1 MVDVSVDAESKT
13 IVMRA
18 EADHVATIA
27 NYLMGHLDLEQKLA
41 LVRGELLFINLNI
54 DFTSFDPELYY
65 LPKKN
70 PTDDSPSK
78 TPYWL
83 RSGRHG

>member
-27 NYLMGHLDLEQKLA
+27 TYLMGHLDLEQKLA
-41 LVRGELLFINLNI
+41 LVRGDLTFINLTV
-54 DFTSFDPELYY
+54 DFGRFDPSLYY
-65 LPKKN
+65 LPPK
-70 PTDDSPSK
+70 
-78 TPYWL
+78 
-83 RSGRHG
+83 G